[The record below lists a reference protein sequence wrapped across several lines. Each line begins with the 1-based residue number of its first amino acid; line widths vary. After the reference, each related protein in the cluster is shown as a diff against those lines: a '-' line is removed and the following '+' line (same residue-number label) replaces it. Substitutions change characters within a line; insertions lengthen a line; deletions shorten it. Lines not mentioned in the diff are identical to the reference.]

1 MMGTPTPTP
10 ALPEI
15 DRPLAPDATP
25 TPSAKW
31 EWPPLWRRLALAAIA
46 LLSVFLNF
54 YQLGANGFGN
64 LYYAAGVRSMLDS
77 WHNFFF
83 VSFDPGGFVTIDKP
97 PLGFWLQVASA
108 KIFGFTPFSVLLP
121 QALAGVLSVLLL
133 YHLVRRHFGTTAG
146 LLAALALAISPI
158 SVVTNRNNTID
169 STLVLVMLLGA
180 WAVMRA
186 AETGK
191 LRWLLLCALCIG
203 LGFNIK
209 MLEAYL
215 VVPAY
220 GLLYLLAAPRRILV
234 RIGHLALATVLML
247 AVSFSWALAVDLTPA
262 SARPYVGSSQD
273 NSEISLALGYNGIQR
288 LLGHFGFGP
297 GARGNSNI
305 PTFERNSSSSSG
317 SSNSNSNSNSASS
330 NGTNGASSGAAPAE
344 GYFQPGEQPASGAGA
359 PPGNGAPP
367 TSGNQEGTPFV
378 PGSGTSGSDNGSN
391 SSSAASTPEAT
402 TGPGNGTL
410 PGNTGQG
417 PEGLRGAFSG
427 NGGGGGMFGTG
438 TPGPFRLFNEPLG
451 GQIVWLLPLALLGI
465 IAVAWQ
471 RRPRFRGDPE
481 QQGLVLW
488 GIWLLTTAVFFSV
501 AGFFHQY
508 YLTTMAPAVAALFGI
523 GVVVMWHDYRR
534 HGWRGWLLPLALLL
548 TALEQLHIITSNPAW
563 GTWLIP
569 LIAVPCA
576 LAALV
581 LFMARFLPFL
591 RERARLLVPALVVAL
606 IALQLTPA
614 VWSFIPVLRGEA
626 ASLPTAGPGNQFG
639 GLGTGGF
646 RAFSSGSN
654 ASENAARR
662 FRSYIENFEGP
673 VNGEG
678 GQRAGGSEGLTVNT
692 ALINYLEAHRNGAK
706 YLVAVMSS
714 NEADSIILAT
724 NQPVM
729 AMGGFSGSDPILT
742 PAKLAALAESGQVRF
757 FLINGTGGGPGGGQ
771 SALVSWITQHCKL
784 VSSSAWQSS
793 GASSGGFGGGGQLYE
808 YTGS

>member
-1 MMGTPTPTP
+1 MGIPTPAPTP
-10 ALPEI
+10 ALPEVEQ
-15 DRPLAPDATP
+15 PLAPDTTP
-25 TPSAKW
+25 TARTKW
-31 EWPPLWRRLALAAIA
+31 DWPPLWRRLALAAIA

-64 LYYAAGVRSMLDS
+64 LYYAAGVRSMLDN

-108 KIFGFTPFSVLLP
+108 KIFGFTAFSILLP

-169 STLVLVMLLGA
+169 STLVFVMLLGA

-220 GLLYLLAAPRRILV
+220 GLLYLLAAPRRIWV
-234 RIGHLALATVLML
+234 RIGHLALALVVLL

-273 NSEISLALGYNGIQR
+273 NSEISLALGYNGIER
-288 LLGHFGFGP
+288 LLGQFGFGP
-297 GARGNSNI
+297 GARGNFSA
-305 PTFERNSSSSSG
+305 FERSINGTNSSSSS
-317 SSNSNSNSNSASS
+317 SANNNSGN
-330 NGTNGASSGAAPAE
+330 NGTNPPSPASN
-344 GYFQPGEQPASGAGA
+344 YFQPGSNNSNGSAPATEASATPGYNNGT
-359 PPGNGAPP
+359 GNGNAA
-367 TSGNQEGTPFV
+367 GTP
-378 PGSGTSGSDNGSN
+378 
-391 SSSAASTPEAT
+391 
-402 TGPGNGTL
+402 
-410 PGNTGQG
+410 GQV
-417 PEGLRGAFSG
+417 PEGFQGARNAGG
-427 NGGGGGMFGTG
+427 NAGGGGMFGTG

-465 IAVAWQ
+465 VAVAWQ

-488 GIWLLTTAVFFSV
+488 GVWLLTTAVFFSV

-534 HGWRGWLLPLALLL
+534 RGWRGWLLPLALLL

-581 LFMARFLPFL
+581 LFMARFIPFL
-591 RERARLLVPALVVAL
+591 RERAQVLVPALVVAL

-639 GLGTGGF
+639 GLGAGGF
-646 RAFSSGSN
+646 SAFDRGN
-654 ASENAARR
+654 GNDAAR
-662 FRSYIENFEGP
+662 FRSYFGDFERAASGQNGSGALPANGQGP
-673 VNGEG
+673 NGGDG
-678 GQRAGGSEGLTVNT
+678 GVTVNT

-742 PAKLAALAESGQVRF
+742 PAKLAQLVESGQVRF
-757 FLINGTGGGPGGGQ
+757 FLISGSGRGFGGGGQ
-771 SALVSWITQHCKL
+771 SDLISWITQHCKE
-784 VSSSAWQSS
+784 VPSSAWESS
-793 GASSGGFGGGGQLYE
+793 STGSTSTGGFGGAQLYE